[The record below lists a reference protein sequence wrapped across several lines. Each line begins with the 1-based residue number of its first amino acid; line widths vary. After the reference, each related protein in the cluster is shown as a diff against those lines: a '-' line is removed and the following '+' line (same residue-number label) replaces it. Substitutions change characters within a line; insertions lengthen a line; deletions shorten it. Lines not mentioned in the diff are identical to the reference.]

1 MNRRILLAITFTLA
15 LVFLRASAFAQAAAE
30 SVLLGA
36 GSATATVKAGSA
48 LSSALNS
55 ALNQNSKQL
64 AGHVQRQVLQP
75 APGKMSQAGARPV
88 STSPVKGAA
97 VRAGTTPAQGALV
110 ASIQGAATSCAP
122 TKQTAS
128 TPGSETAAESAQ
140 TNCSGEHS
148 AGKPVPQKYKSVIT
162 LSFPK

>member
-1 MNRRILLAITFTLA
+1 MNRRILLAMAFTLA
-15 LVFLRASAFAQAAAE
+15 LVVLRASAFAQAAAE

-48 LSSALNS
+48 LNS

-64 AGHVQRQVLQP
+64 AGRVQRQMLQP
-75 APGKMSQAGARPV
+75 APGKMSQAGAGPV

-128 TPGSETAAESAQ
+128 TPGSEAAAESAQ
-140 TNCSGEHS
+140 TNCSGQHS
-148 AGKPVPQKYKSVIT
+148 AGKPVPQKYESVIT